1 MTDKTIDT
9 VYPNLKEDIIP
20 KNSLYD
26 DIKKNVIIQ
35 KIILEVQKLPEY
47 SKYRTDLELI
57 SYIVNQVENMITK
70 KKQGALKKEIVLA
83 IFQKLFNITPQEIK
97 LLSDCIDYLGNNKQ
111 IKKLSIYKKYLKPI
125 GKYIIKKFA

>member
-57 SYIVNQVENMITK
+57 AYIVNQVENMITK

-97 LLSDCIDYLGNNKQ
+97 LLSDSIDYLGNNKQ
-111 IKKLSIYKKYLKPI
+111 IKKLGIYKKYLKPV